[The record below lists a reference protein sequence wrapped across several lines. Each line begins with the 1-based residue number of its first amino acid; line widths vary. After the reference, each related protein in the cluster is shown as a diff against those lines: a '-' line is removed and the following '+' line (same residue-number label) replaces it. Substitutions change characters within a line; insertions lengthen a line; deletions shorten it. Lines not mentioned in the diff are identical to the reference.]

1 MNVRHLVKL
10 ELMALFLS
18 LLILGTFMQFRL
30 PFFSFVLPQL
40 PDTRLWI
47 ESPWFYAGTYTGNL
61 QLPIFFL
68 CLALLNGGLSSLVL
82 ITYLAIGLGW
92 LPIFFYGGG
101 AAYLQQP
108 TFGYLLAL
116 LPAAWLWMLNLRRHP
131 RRLPSL
137 QKYLL
142 ATTVSLLII
151 HLFGGLYL
159 AMYYQLI
166 PFEFMLRFV
175 MPQLVWQWPATLFVV
190 LLVAQLQQ
198 AWYNKFPPYQRNK
211 RRKRR
216 KQYAA

>member
-18 LLILGTFMQFRL
+18 LLILGTFLQLRL
-30 PFFSFVLPQL
+30 PFVSFVLPQL
-40 PDTRLWI
+40 PDTWLWI

-82 ITYLAIGLGW
+82 LTYLGIGLGAV
-92 LPIFFYGGG
+92 PIFFYGGG
-101 AAYLQQP
+101 LAYLQQP

-131 RRLPSL
+131 RRLPSP
-137 QKYLL
+137 QKYLF

-198 AWYNKFPPYQRNK
+198 VWYTKFPPNQRHK

-216 KQYAA
+216 KQYAG